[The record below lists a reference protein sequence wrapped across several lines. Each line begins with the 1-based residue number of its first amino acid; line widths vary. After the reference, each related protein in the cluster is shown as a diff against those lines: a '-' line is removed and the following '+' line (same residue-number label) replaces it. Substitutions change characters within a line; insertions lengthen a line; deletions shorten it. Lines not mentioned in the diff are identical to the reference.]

1 MPRFGWLN
9 VRLWSSVLAVMA
21 IAACGSAAPTAS
33 VAPSPAPSASDP
45 RLVIAD
51 LVDPN
56 VANFTS
62 AEARLVKLDGTVTAS
77 VKGLYVGMVGST
89 VIVLQGNSLEAI
101 GRDGSVQQLGQL
113 AVTPEWL
120 GEGTVVVNPQ
130 MSEWLYSVR
139 DNASTATVHLGTQT
153 SDRVIATLPSPNGNA
168 FYRPF
173 AWNARG
179 VYMVRQPVGIG
190 GAGPFLEY
198 HFPLAKFDMT
208 TGRATDVTPECLAY
222 AVLDDGSM
230 ICSQPNPQG
239 RIDVR
244 SSSGQDNVIQ
254 VSGGVMGQS
263 YDTGAYIKVVVSPE
277 TKRLLAGR
285 DGSKDPVINY
295 QMAVANFSSS
305 TASAFGPL
313 DYLPDAWLADGRVVA
328 DHRCAAGFGDTDA
341 CDANLAGT
349 YVFSADGS
357 THSLL
362 FKGAPYATVVGSI

>member
-33 VAPSPAPSASDP
+33 VTPSSAPSAYDP

-56 VANFTS
+56 VVNFTS
-62 AEARLVKLDGTVTAS
+62 AEVRLVKLDGTVTAS
-77 VKGLYVGMVGST
+77 VKGLYVGMVGSSA
-89 VIVLQGNSLEAI
+89 IVLQGNSLEAL

-113 AVTPEWL
+113 AVTTEWL

-130 MSEWLYSVR
+130 LSQWLYSVR
-139 DNASTATVHLGTQT
+139 DNTSTATVHLGTQT

-173 AWNARG
+173 AWNASG

-198 HFPLAKFDMT
+198 HFPLAKFDMA
-208 TGRATDVTPECLAY
+208 TGRVVDVTPECLAY

-230 ICSQPNPQG
+230 ICSQATPQG

-244 SSSGQDNVIQ
+244 SASGQDNVIQ
-254 VSGGVMGQS
+254 LSGGVVGQS

-295 QMAVANFSSS
+295 QMAVADFSSS

-328 DHRCAAGFGDTDA
+328 DHRCATGFGDTDA

-362 FKGAPYATVVGSI
+362 FKGAPYAAVLGSI